1 MFLKN
6 LIVVVDCVFWFVLF
20 GFFFD
25 DFLFTFM
32 SSPIFD
38 REHVRSLERSF
49 PYNFF
54 WFDVWLK
61 SHLNNEFPLGFDTL
75 CTPFDWREDL
85 SKCQALKLITYKYF
99 RKNIFIEMIFI
110 LPWIAEEFLVVFIN
124 LSLFVFSIMFLSQR
138 IAVGF
143 AVGFARALFEYL
155 LHYWEP
161 ICCTPRTPKLQTH
174 LVVCNPLS
182 EKNF

>member
-61 SHLNNEFPLGFDTL
+61 SDLNNEFPLG
-75 CTPFDWREDL
+75 
-85 SKCQALKLITYKYF
+85 LILYVLLLTGERISQNAKHLNWLHISFF

-124 LSLFVFSIMFLSQR
+124 LSLFVFAIMFLSQR

-161 ICCTPRTPKLQTH
+161 ICCTRRT
-174 LVVCNPLS
+174 
-182 EKNF
+182 